1 MATTKNLIKEI
12 LLAAR
17 PVGSYYASS
26 EPTDP
31 AKLFGGTWRRITNRV
46 IYAASDQ
53 HPAGSTGGAEKVTLT
68 KDEIP
73 ATGILADFYG
83 TWREIQS
90 KDGVVQTNTTGNW
103 SQGLGRWNTGGAGVK
118 VDGGGQAHDNMMP
131 YIAAY
136 MWQRTA

>member
-53 HPAGSTGGAEKVTLT
+53 HPAGSTGGTETVALKANQNGPHSHGLT
-68 KDEIP
+68 QI
-73 ATGILADFYG
+73 Y
-83 TWREIQS
+83 
-90 KDGVVQTNTTGNW
+90 
-103 SQGLGRWNTGGAGVK
+103 QGFTMTY
-118 VDGGGQAHDNMMP
+118 GGQSCIVPTDISHVGVRTTDDGDGAPHDNMMP